1 VNRIG
6 ASRTWVTSLA
16 RLGSLALAALLAT
29 ALVPGCSQGGGSGSA
44 TGTLDVPDCWS
55 GPFDLKPDFFAA
67 IPSDSTDSDSLQ
79 IRVQNG
85 GDYENFSDGIAILVD
100 DAGEVRGDPTP
111 DGVPRPSLLHQAL
124 VVALSPSVTP
134 PGVPIVAEAHPSIVH
149 ASLYL
154 DKTCR
159 TQNIALYALDAVSLN
174 PDGSCARPDGGEAA
188 PCGTPETPATLANTT
203 TTGSTSDASTTSAT
217 LDASTTADASTGADA
232 TVAASP
238 NEAGGTPIGT
248 STIVFNSLFDGNA
261 AETNAQ
267 QRLTDATFDFYFAD
281 PREICPGGLGP
292 PPPCRGHLTGYF
304 KFYFER
310 GVPAQPFP

>member
-1 VNRIG
+1 MGRVKRIG
-6 ASRTWVTSLA
+6 ASLA
-16 RLGSLALAALLAT
+16 RLASMAFAAFLAAAI
-29 ALVPGCSQGGGSGSA
+29 APGCSQGDGSGSA

-85 GDYENFSDGIAILVD
+85 GDFENFSDGLAILVD

-124 VVALSPSVTP
+124 VVALSPGVAP
-134 PGVPIVAEAHPSIVH
+134 PGVPITPEAHPSIVH

-159 TQNIALYALDAVSLN
+159 TQNIALYAMDAVSLN
-174 PDGSCARPDGGEAA
+174 PDGSCARPDGGEPA
-188 PCGTPETPATLANTT
+188 PCGTPETPATLTSTT
-203 TTGSTSDASTTSAT
+203 TTSLADAAAASSA
-217 LDASTTADASTGADA
+217 LDASTAGDASAPDA
-232 TVAASP
+232 TVGTSGA
-238 NEAGGTPIGT
+238 EAGASGGGAPIGT
-248 STIVFNSLFDGNA
+248 STIVFNSLFDGNPS
-261 AETNAQ
+261 ESNAQ
-267 QRLTDATFDFYFAD
+267 ERLTDATFDFYFAD

>member
-1 VNRIG
+1 MNRSG
-6 ASRTWVTSLA
+6 APRVPLASRAPLV
-16 RLGSLALAALLAT
+16 RVGSLAIAALLA
-29 ALVPGCSQGGGSGSA
+29 AAIAPGCSQGDGSGSA
-44 TGTLDVPDCWS
+44 TGTLDVQDCWS

-67 IPSDSTDSDSLQ
+67 VPSDSTDSDSLQ

-85 GDYENFSDGIAILVD
+85 GDFENFSDGIAILVD
-100 DAGEVRGDPTP
+100 DAGEVRGDPTV
-111 DGVPRPSLLHQAL
+111 DGVPRPSLLGQAL
-124 VVALSPSVTP
+124 VVGLAPSVTP
-134 PGVPIVAEAHPSIVH
+134 PGVPVTPEAHPSVVH

-159 TQNIALYALDAVSLN
+159 TQNIALYAVDAVTLN

-188 PCGTPETPATLANTT
+188 PCGTPETPATLAN
-203 TTGSTSDASTTSAT
+203 SSVDAS
-217 LDASTTADASTGADA
+217 ADASSSVDASADASSSVDA
-232 TVAASP
+232 TVIGASGG
-238 NEAGGTPIGT
+238 EAGSSPIGT
-248 STIVFNSLFDGNA
+248 STIVFSSLFDGDP
-261 AETNAQ
+261 AESNAQ

>member
-1 VNRIG
+1 MKRIDSSHAAG
-6 ASRTWVTSLA
+6 VSLA
-16 RLGSLALAALLAT
+16 RLGSLAFASLLAT
-29 ALVPGCSQGGGSGSA
+29 AVAPGCSQGDGSGSA

-55 GPFDLKPDFFAA
+55 GPFDLKPNFFAA
-67 IPSDSTDSDSLQ
+67 IPSNSTDSDSLQ

-85 GDYENFSDGIAILVD
+85 GDFENFSDGIAILVD

-111 DGVPRPSLLHQAL
+111 DGAARPSLLDQTL
-124 VVALSPSVTP
+124 VVGLAPSVTP
-134 PGVPIVAEAHPSIVH
+134 PGVPIAPEAHPSIVH

-159 TQNIALYALDAVSLN
+159 TQNIALYAVDAVRLN
-174 PDGSCARPDGGEAA
+174 PDGSCARPNDGEAP
-188 PCGTPETPATLANTT
+188 PCGTPETPSTLASSP
-203 TTGSTSDASTTSAT
+203 GSSLSDASA
-217 LDASTTADASTGADA
+217 AADASADA
-232 TVAASP
+232 TVDASLP
-238 NEAGGTPIGT
+238 EAGGTPVGT
-248 STIVFNSLFDGNA
+248 STIVFASLFDGNP
-261 AETNAQ
+261 AESNAQ

-292 PPPCRGHLTGYF
+292 PPPCRGHLTGNF

>member
-1 VNRIG
+1 VKRVG
-6 ASRTWVTSLA
+6 RSRASLA
-16 RLGSLALAALLAT
+16 KLGSLALVAVLAT
-29 ALVPGCSQGGGSGSA
+29 AIGPGCSQGGGSGSA

-67 IPSDSTDSDSLQ
+67 IPQDSTDSDSLQ

-124 VVALSPSVTP
+124 VVALAPSVTP
-134 PGVPIVAEAHPSIVH
+134 PGVPIVPVAHPSIVH

-188 PCGTPETPATLANTT
+188 PCGTPETPATLANTS
-203 TTGSTSDASTTSAT
+203 TGSTSDASTSA
-217 LDASTTADASTGADA
+217 LVDASSSADASTAADA
-232 TVAASP
+232 TLGASGG
-238 NEAGGTPIGT
+238 EAGGTPIGT
-248 STIVFNSLFDGNA
+248 STIVFNSLFDGNP
-261 AETNAQ
+261 AESNAQ
-267 QRLTDATFDFYFAD
+267 ERLTDATFDFYFAD